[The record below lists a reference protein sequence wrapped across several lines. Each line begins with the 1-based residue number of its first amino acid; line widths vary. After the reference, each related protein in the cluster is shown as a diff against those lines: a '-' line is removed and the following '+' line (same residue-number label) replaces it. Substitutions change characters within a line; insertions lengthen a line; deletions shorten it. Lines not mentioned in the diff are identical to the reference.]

1 MRKKKWN
8 ELIIALMVAMV
19 VCGCG
24 KTQETDSATIKSEIN
39 EEVAE
44 EPEEQEPEYETVTY
58 SVVVASENEDGSY
71 TAYDADNTY
80 ILTLDENLP
89 ENQRAEV
96 MVGAAISVSTEVEK
110 AAENEK
116 TEVSEPESELDP
128 EKEEESAPVLVQ
140 VTAVADISEEEAAD
154 LTYATFEKINGFSV
168 EDLTDTPMYANQ
180 TVNVRK
186 TNYHIHLIF
195 SERKLLDEPIIKIA
209 SRNRFYD
216 KNGKHVRTKKEILG
230 EDGQI
235 REGCY
240 IVKKGEV
247 YEKRIFTVKDEYFK
261 SNAFLE
267 EVKHSYTDLMNLY
280 VKDDKQKLQVFERGG
295 IYLATKKIGKNN
307 PKAQEIESDNQKR
320 QEWNR
325 TVDVALIS
333 GVSEPHILEV
343 KRKQISEPIKGAI
356 SQIGRK
362 PRLFAGF
369 VTVAIAALELMIESV
384 LMKKYKEVSVQK
396 EEINQTDEDIMLE
409 KTATQ
414 VSDTENTQ
422 ADAHESMPKAPEQ
435 EKPETKQSEMT
446 RMASKYPR
454 FFKVYNELEQQN
466 TVIYKK
472 EQQRTAKKKELSE
485 VKGWFKGRKKKELQ
499 KEITELTSQIRDM
512 KDYLPKIVQRVGYR
526 NVQEFLKD
534 FRIAKSEYSQYQK
547 AIAQWKQENGKEP
560 EQQPHGVRAKLAANR
575 KKIEQ
580 EQKNTQRTRS
590 QSKDRGAR

>member
-1 MRKKKWN
+1 MPKHPLTKNMAEFTLPKKEEGVPIVRNSFIQMTKLSNVKGRITYISSHAKQENLYAVYETTERKFWRELAKCNQEEFVKSGTEGKCIEAR
-8 ELIIALMVAMV
+8 ELIIAL
-19 VCGCG
+19 
-24 KTQETDSATIKSEIN
+24 
-39 EEVAE
+39 
-44 EPEEQEPEYETVTY
+44 
-58 SVVVASENEDGSY
+58 
-71 TAYDADNTY
+71 
-80 ILTLDENLP
+80 
-89 ENQRAEV
+89 
-96 MVGAAISVSTEVEK
+96 
-110 AAENEK
+110 
-116 TEVSEPESELDP
+116 PESFVEYQPDMLLKLFT
-128 EKEEESAPVLVQ
+128 EHFKQNYGTECISALHHN
-140 VTAVADISEEEAAD
+140 
-154 LTYATFEKINGFSV
+154 K
-168 EDLTDTPMYANQ
+168 
-180 TVNVRK
+180 RK

-422 ADAHESMPKAPEQ
+422 ADAHGSMPKAPEQ

-534 FRIAKSEYSQYQK
+534 FQIAKSEYSQYQK
-547 AIAQWKQENGKEP
+547 VIAQWKQENGKEP
-560 EQQPHGVRAKLAANR
+560 EQQSHGVRAKLAANR